1 MIIIVIIM
9 VTVYAIFPMAE
20 VVDVISV
27 GVMLPMKAYL
37 PYVHLVLV

>member
-27 GVMLPMKAYL
+27 DPGMLPMKAC
-37 PYVHLVLV
+37 LVCIFLV